1 MKKIIIGLVIGI
13 AIGGGGAWWWLH
25 RSEEPAASPA
35 KPVAKTAEQPDVTPG
50 VKLDR
55 AKQTSAGIEV
65 AQPVARELPRE
76 VKGYGR
82 VLDPTALVVSLV
94 DLDAAEAALTAS
106 KKEYDRIT
114 ALFAHDQNASARAV
128 ETAEA
133 ALKRDRAQV
142 EGVRAK
148 LIAVWGRSLIEQKD
162 FRGLVR
168 SLTNHEAVLVRVDL
182 PISETLFSP
191 PTGARIVSLAREERS
206 AKADFVG
213 FATSSDPQVQGQGFL
228 FLLKENTLGV
238 RPDMAVI
245 GYLATGT
252 DPLRGVVVPRGAV
265 VRSEE
270 KAWVYIQQNDT
281 TFIRKLVVLNR
292 PVDDGWFV
300 EEGFTESD
308 RVVVSGAQILL
319 SEEGKAHFGIK
330 A

>member
-13 AIGGGGAWWWLH
+13 AIGGGGTWWWLH
-25 RSEEPAASPA
+25 RGEEPAASPS

-65 AQPVARELPRE
+65 AQPVARELPHE

-82 VLDPTALVVSLV
+82 VLDPTGLVVSLV
-94 DLDAAEAALTAS
+94 DLDAAEAALDAS
-106 KKEYDRIT
+106 KKEYERIT

-133 ALKRDRAQV
+133 ALKRDQAQV

-148 LIAVWGRSLIEQKD
+148 LIAVWGRPLIEQKD

-206 AKADFVG
+206 ANAEFVG
-213 FATSSDPQVQGQGFL
+213 FATSADPQVQGQGFL
-228 FLLKENTLGV
+228 FLLKENALGV

-270 KAWVYIQQNDT
+270 KAWVYVQQDDT
-281 TFIRKLVVLNR
+281 SFIRKPVVLDR

-300 EEGFTESD
+300 TKDLTQND

-319 SEEGKAHFGIK
+319 SEEGKARFGIK
-330 A
+330 D

>member
-1 MKKIIIGLVIGI
+1 MKKIIIGLIIGI
-13 AIGGGGAWWWLH
+13 AIGGGGTWWWLH
-25 RSEEPAASPA
+25 RGEEPAASPS

-55 AKQTSAGIEV
+55 AKQTNAGIEV
-65 AQPVARELPRE
+65 AQPAARDLPHE
-76 VKGYGR
+76 IKGYGR
-82 VLDPTALVVSLV
+82 VLDSTSLMVSLV
-94 DLDAAEAALTAS
+94 DLDAAEAAFDAS
-106 KKEYDRIT
+106 KKEYERIT

-128 ETAEA
+128 EAAEA
-133 ALKRDRAQV
+133 ALKRDQAQV

-148 LIAVWGRSLIEQKD
+148 LIAVWGRPLIEQKD

-206 AKADFVG
+206 ANAEFVG
-213 FATSSDPQVQGQGFL
+213 FATSADPQVQGQGFL
-228 FLLKENTLGV
+228 FLLKENALGV

-270 KAWVYIQQNDT
+270 KAWVYVQQDDT
-281 TFIRKLVVLNR
+281 TFIRKLVVLDR
-292 PVDDGWFV
+292 PVEDGWFV
-300 EEGFTESD
+300 AKDLTQND

-319 SEEGKAHFGIK
+319 SEEGKARFGIK
-330 A
+330 D

>member
-13 AIGGGGAWWWLH
+13 AIGGGGVWWWFH
-25 RSEEPAASPA
+25 RSEKPTVSPA
-35 KPVAKTAEQPDVTPG
+35 KAAEQPDASPG
-50 VKLDR
+50 VRLDR
-55 AKQTSAGIEV
+55 AQQTNAGIEV

-94 DLDAAEAALTAS
+94 DLDAAEAALDAS

-114 ALFAHDQNASARAV
+114 VLFAHDQNASARAV

-133 ALKRDRAQV
+133 ALKRDQAQV

-148 LIAVWGRSLIEQKD
+148 LIAGWGRPLIEQKD

-168 SLTNHEAVLVRVDL
+168 SLTNHETALVRVDL

-206 AKADFVG
+206 TNAEFVG
-213 FATSSDPQVQGQGFL
+213 FATSADPQVQGQGFL
-228 FLLKENTLGV
+228 FLLKENTLGL

-270 KAWVYIQQNDT
+270 KAWVYVQQDDM
-281 TFIRKLVVLNR
+281 TFIKKLVGLDR

-300 EEGFTESD
+300 AKDLTQSD

-319 SEEGKAHFGIK
+319 SEEGKARFGIK
-330 A
+330 D

>member
-13 AIGGGGAWWWLH
+13 AIGGGASWWLH
-25 RSEEPAASPA
+25 RSEEPTVSPA
-35 KPVAKTAEQPDVTPG
+35 KAAAKVAEQPDASPG
-50 VKLDR
+50 VRLDR
-55 AKQTSAGIEV
+55 AQQTNAGIEV

-94 DLDAAEAALTAS
+94 DLDAAEAALDAS

-114 ALFAHDQNASARAV
+114 VLFAHDQNASARAV
-128 ETAEA
+128 DTAGA
-133 ALKRDRAQV
+133 ALKRDQAQV
-142 EGVRAK
+142 DGVRAK
-148 LIAVWGRSLIEQKD
+148 LIAVWGRPLIEQKD

-182 PISETLFSP
+182 PFSETLFAP

-206 AKADFVG
+206 ANAEFVG
-213 FATSSDPQVQGQGFL
+213 FATSADPQVQGQGFL
-228 FLLKENTLGV
+228 FLLKENTLGL

-265 VRSEE
+265 VRSGE
-270 KAWVYIQQNDT
+270 KAWVYVQQDDM
-281 TFIRKLVVLNR
+281 TFIKKLVVLDR

-300 EEGFTESD
+300 AKDLTQSD

-319 SEEGKAHFGIK
+319 SEEGKARFGIK
-330 A
+330 D

>member
-25 RSEEPAASPA
+25 RGEEPASPS
-35 KPVAKTAEQPDVTPG
+35 KPAAKTAEQPDVTPG

-65 AQPVARELPRE
+65 AQPVPRELPRE

-94 DLDAAEAALTAS
+94 DLDAAEAALAAS

-133 ALKRDRAQV
+133 ALKRDQAQV

-148 LIAVWGRSLIEQKD
+148 LIAVWGRPLVEQKD

-206 AKADFVG
+206 ANAEFVG
-213 FATSSDPQVQGQGFL
+213 FATSADPQVQGQGFL

-252 DPLRGVVVPRGAV
+252 DPLRGVMVPRGAI

-270 KAWVYIQQNDT
+270 KAWVYVQQDDT
-281 TFIRKLVVLNR
+281 TFIKKPVVLDR
-292 PVDDGWFV
+292 PVEDGWFV
-300 EEGFTESD
+300 AEGLTQGD

-319 SEEGKAHFGIK
+319 SEEGKARFGIK
-330 A
+330 D